1 MDHSTT
7 QHRGYV
13 ILGSVLGLIVGGVV
27 GYFSPHPQTNAPIV
41 VSTPPPTSTSLPSPT
56 PAPIRV
62 HVTGAVRHPDVYE
75 LPLGSIVQHAVEA
88 AGGPTADADLD
99 GINLAVELRD
109 QQQVY
114 VPCEGEKSPP
124 PSVSGG
130 ASGSQGSGGELVNV
144 NTATAEELE
153 TLPRI
158 GPVTAERII
167 EYREANGPFATVEDI
182 QDVPGIG
189 PATFEGLREL
199 IVVR

>member
-1 MDHSTT
+1 MDQSTT

-41 VSTPPPTSTSLPSPT
+41 VSTPPPTSTPFPTPT

-75 LPLGSIVQHAVEA
+75 LPRGSIVQHAVEV
-88 AGGPTADADLD
+88 AGGPTVDADLD
-99 GINLAVELRD
+99 CINLAIELHD

-114 VPCEGEKSPP
+114 VPCEGEKSAP

-130 ASGSQGSGGELVNV
+130 ASGSQGSGGALVNV
-144 NTATAEELE
+144 NTATATELE

-158 GPVTAERII
+158 GPVTAQRII

-189 PATFEGLREL
+189 PATFEGLEDM
-199 IVVR
+199 IEVR